1 MCIQSRSAWYADDAT
16 VGGSLPHIRG
26 WWERLQEIG
35 PMYGYY
41 PNASKSWLLVK
52 EQHLHKATDI
62 FRGTD
67 VSITSEG
74 RSVLGSP
81 IGTCAFVDK
90 FVDEKIAVWSN
101 ELMALSDIAVSQP
114 HAAYA
119 GFIHC
124 ISSRWSYLSRT
135 CPNICNK
142 FDVLEQIIRQRL
154 IPSLIDRNSLN
165 DIEREL
171 LSLPIRHGGLG
182 INNPSK
188 ISSSSYDASLAVST
202 PLIDLILHRSLQ
214 IPYEAFELQHL
225 AKLEISTIRHR
236 TDTLAKDVIYHKLP
250 VSLQK
255 LVDISC
261 EKGASSWLSV
271 IPIQEHGFALH
282 KGAFRDAISLRYG
295 WRPPLLPNN
304 CVCGK
309 SFTVEHAISCPCGG
323 YPSLRHNEIRDF
335 TAHLLTEVCCN
346 VGIEPPL
353 QSLTGESLS
362 YRTSNIEDGARLD
375 VAANGFWECGDQRA
389 FFDIRV
395 FNPIAPSH
403 LNSSLSNCY
412 RKNEQEKKRAYD
424 ERVRHIE
431 HGVFS
436 PLVFSTAG
444 GMGPVAIVVYKRLA
458 SLISDKY
465 KKSYSQVMRWIRCKI
480 NFSLLRSTIMC
491 LRGSRSSFHH
501 PTRHIPI
508 DSCIDLALVEGRI
521 DD

>member
-1 MCIQSRSAWYADDAT
+1 MCAGQDAGCEAAVHAIRCIFESQDTEAILLVDASNAFNCLNRETALRNTLRLCPSLGRVLINTYRSDIDLYIDGECFLSREGTTQGDPLAMAMFAVSTLPLIWELNHVHTKQVWYADDAT

-62 FRGTD
+62 FHGTD

-81 IGTCAFVDK
+81 VGTCAFVDK
-90 FVDEKIAVWSN
+90 FVDEKIVVWSN
-101 ELMALSDIAVSQP
+101 ELMALSHIAVFQP
-114 HAAYA
+114 HDAYA

-124 ISSRWSYLSRT
+124 ISNRWSYLSRT

-188 ISSSSYDASLAVST
+188 ISSSSCDASLAVST
-202 PLIDLILHRSLQ
+202 PLIDLILHQSLQ

-225 AKLEISTIRHR
+225 TKLDISTIRHH
-236 TDTLAKDVIYHKLP
+236 TDILAKDVIYHKLP

-309 SFTVEHAISCPCGG
+309 SFTVKRAISCPCGG
-323 YPSLRHNEIRDF
+323 YPS
-335 TAHLLTEVCCN
+335 
-346 VGIEPPL
+346 
-353 QSLTGESLS
+353 Q
-362 YRTSNIEDGARLD
+362 
-375 VAANGFWECGDQRA
+375 GF
-389 FFDIRV
+389 
-395 FNPIAPSH
+395 
-403 LNSSLSNCY
+403 
-412 RKNEQEKKRAYD
+412 
-424 ERVRHIE
+424 
-431 HGVFS
+431 
-436 PLVFSTAG
+436 
-444 GMGPVAIVVYKRLA
+444 
-458 SLISDKY
+458 
-465 KKSYSQVMRWIRCKI
+465 
-480 NFSLLRSTIMC
+480 
-491 LRGSRSSFHH
+491 
-501 PTRHIPI
+501 
-508 DSCIDLALVEGRI
+508 
-521 DD
+521 